1 MKTQSVEDYI
11 FSLLS
16 DTFPDRSCRTIT
28 RDLDLANDLGADSM
42 TMVSLIFSIDEK
54 FQVGT
59 DQLGDLIVSCH
70 TVGDLIVATERLQHA
85 RAQSAA
91 LGGRVASGRA
101 RT

>member
-1 MKTQSVEDYI
+1 MKTQSVEDHI
-11 FSLLS
+11 FSLLN
-16 DTFPDRSCRTIT
+16 DTFPERSCETIT
-28 RDLDLANDLGADSM
+28 RDMDLARDLGADSM

-70 TVGDLIVATERLQHA
+70 TVGDLIAATERLQHA
-85 RAQSAA
+85 RAQSIP
-91 LGGRVASGRA
+91 RMASGRA